1 MIHPRTAASLGI
13 EDNSRVRIE
22 TRHGSMIQTARI
34 TDRIRKDVVL
44 ADYGWWFP
52 ETGPRALYN
61 WDLAN
66 YNLLTTA
73 SRRGSAFGT
82 PNLKG
87 VNCRISPAG
96 PDKKPADR
104 EKVQAGKGS

>member
-1 MIHPRTAASLGI
+1 
-13 EDNSRVRIE
+13 
-22 TRHGSMIQTARI
+22 MIQAAHV
-34 TDRIRKDVVL
+34 TDRIRKDVVQ

-52 ETGPRALYN
+52 ETGPRNLYN

-96 PDKKPADR
+96 ADGKDAER
-104 EKVQAGKGS
+104 LKAGAGKDW